1 MCSIC
6 ILKVRPQ
13 SESQRNIIMWEA
25 LQRVCLAN
33 LHIQN
38 GTHPIFASRKR
49 TDYKSNTLQHGII
62 HSIC

>member
-25 LQRVCLAN
+25 LQIVCLEN
-33 LHIQN
+33 HHIQN
-38 GTHPIFASRKR
+38 GTHPIFTSRKR
-49 TDYKSNTLQHGII
+49 TDYKYNTLQHYTI